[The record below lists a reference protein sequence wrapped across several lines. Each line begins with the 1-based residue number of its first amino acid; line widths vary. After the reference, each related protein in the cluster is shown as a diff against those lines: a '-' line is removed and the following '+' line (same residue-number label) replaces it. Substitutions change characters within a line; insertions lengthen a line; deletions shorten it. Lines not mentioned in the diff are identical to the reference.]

1 MPVTLPKP
9 RFLRQRRDF
18 DPDDVRMT
26 LGEHL
31 EELRSRLIKLL
42 VGLFVGASLCFYFRE
57 RLLQVL
63 LGPTFA
69 VLRGH
74 GLAPELVA
82 LDPLEPFMTT
92 LKVSIII
99 GFILSAPYG
108 LYQVWAFVAAGLYR
122 RERRF
127 VHRFI
132 PVSIGL
138 FMTGAV
144 FFLFVVMPAMLS
156 FLIGFMHVVPTFD
169 PTTVIGQ
176 GLIPRIAPIAS
187 PPPTTQAGLSLPIPV
202 LDRDPIAPSSGTLWI
217 DRASHELRIRIGD
230 RTCVLTARPAEQQN
244 VIRPNWTLRDT
255 IQLTLQMAAA
265 FGIGFQVPVV
275 VAFLAT
281 LGIFTAAQ
289 MGQSRRMVWLVMSI
303 GAACVTPSP
312 DPGTMLLLLVPMC
325 LLFEGGLL
333 AARLI
338 EKRRAEREAAEQAAE
353 GADGPNEG

>member
-1 MPVTLPKP
+1 MPLTLPKL
-9 RFLRQRRDF
+9 RFGRERREF
-18 DPDDVRMT
+18 DPDEVRMT

-31 EELRSRLIKLL
+31 EELRSRLIRLL
-42 VGLFVGASLCFYFRE
+42 AGLFVGACACFYFRD
-57 RLLQVL
+57 RLMQIL

-69 VLRGH
+69 VLKGH

-122 RERRF
+122 RERQW

-138 FMTGAV
+138 FMSGAL
-144 FFLFVVMPAMLS
+144 FFLFIVMPAMLT
-156 FLIGFMHVVPTFD
+156 FLIEFMHAVPTFD
-169 PTTVIGQ
+169 PTQYIGK
-176 GLIPRIAPIAS
+176 GLVPRIAPLSTAA
-187 PPPTTQAGLSLPIPV
+187 PTTQRGLTLDIPV
-202 LDRDPIAPSSGTLWI
+202 LDADPANPPSGTLWM
-217 DRASHELRIRIGD
+217 DRATRELRIRIGD
-230 RTCVLTARPAEQQN
+230 QTCVVNTRPSEQQN
-244 VIRPNWTLRDT
+244 VIRPNWRLRDT
-255 IQLTLQMAAA
+255 ITLTLEMAAA

-281 LGIFTAAQ
+281 VGLFSAAQ
-289 MGQSRRMVWLVMSI
+289 MGQSRRYVWFTMAI
-303 GAACVTPSP
+303 AAAFVTPSP
-312 DPGTMLLLLVPMC
+312 DPGTMMLLLVPMC
-325 LLFEGGLL
+325 LLFEGGLF

-338 EKRRAEREAAEQAAE
+338 ERRRAVAQADEDA
-353 GADGPNEG
+353 GSPID